1 MKELYDSCAR
11 LLKDGEDVVLATIIS
26 LSGSAPR
33 TAGTKMLI
41 RAERGHTSN
50 CNGSFL
56 GTIGGGLLE
65 AQVLQFAREVF
76 STGRSVIKEFNLTG
90 ADTDSMDMICGGQLQ
105 VYIEFLSAQTPENIE
120 IYSVIAELIRTKQK
134 ALLVTRL
141 PAGDGGDGPPAKCLF
156 TPDGGQVGCTIPLNR
171 QERLLEE
178 AGKAR
183 YPVPVQLDEEL
194 FLVEP
199 VSSLGTVYLFG
210 AGHVS
215 QQVARL
221 TGMVGFRTVVLDD
234 REQFANRQRFP
245 RADEVMVL
253 DDFVD
258 FLLHLPVSS
267 DSYLVI
273 VTRGHKYDMTVLE
286 QALQTD
292 ACYIGMIGSCRKRDA
307 IYRTLR
313 EKGATDEQLARVYSP
328 IGISINAETPE
339 EIAVS
344 IVAQLIKVRS
354 ELMNG

>member
-1 MKELYDSCAR
+1 MQELYNSCTR
-11 LLKDGEDVVLATIIS
+11 LLNEGEDVVLATIIS

-33 TAGTKMLI
+33 TAGTKMLVKKD
-41 RAERGHTSN
+41 
-50 CNGSFL
+50 GSFV

-65 AQVLQFAREVF
+65 AQVLQFARDVF
-76 STGRSVIKEFNLTG
+76 SAGRSVVKEFNLTG

-105 VYIEFLSAQTPENIE
+105 VYIEFLSAQSPETLA
-120 IYSVIAELIRTKQK
+120 IYSAIAELIRSGQK
-134 ALLVTRL
+134 ALLATRL
-141 PAGDGGDGPPAKCLF
+141 PAGDGGDVPPAKCLF
-156 TPDGGQVGCTIPLNR
+156 TPDGGRIACTIPPDR

-178 AGKAR
+178 DGRAR
-183 YPVPVQLDEEL
+183 YPVPVQLDGEL

-245 RADEVMVL
+245 RADEVIVAENL
-253 DDFVD
+253 DRCMDD
-258 FLLHLPVSS
+258 LAVSR

-273 VTRGHKYDMTVLE
+273 ITRGHKYDMTVLE

-292 ACYIGMIGSCRKRDA
+292 ACYIGMIGSRRKIDA

-313 EKGATDEQLARVYSP
+313 EKGVTNEQLDRVYSP

-344 IVAQLIKVRS
+344 IAGQLIKVRS
-354 ELMNG
+354 ELANG

>member
-1 MKELYDSCAR
+1 MQELYNSCAR
-11 LLKDGEDVVLATIIS
+11 LLADGEDVVLATIIS

-41 RAERGHTSN
+41 RAERGN
-50 CNGSFL
+50 VPNNDGSFV

-65 AQVLQFAREVF
+65 AQVLQFARDVF

-90 ADTDSMDMICGGQLQ
+90 ADTDSMDMICGGRLK

-120 IYSVIAELIRTKQK
+120 IYSAIAELIRSRQK
-134 ALLVTRL
+134 ALLATRL
-141 PAGDGGDGPPAKCLF
+141 PAGDGGDDPPAKCLF
-156 TPDGGQVGCTIPLNR
+156 TPDGGRIGYTIPPNR

-178 AGKAR
+178 AGAAR
-183 YPVPVQLDEEL
+183 YPVPVQLDGEL

-215 QQVARL
+215 QQVAML
-221 TGMVGFRTVVLDD
+221 IGMVGFRTVVLDD

-245 RADEVMVL
+245 RADEVIVL
-253 DDFVD
+253 EGFAD
-258 FLLHLPVSS
+258 FLPHLPVSR

-292 ACYIGMIGSCRKRDA
+292 ACYIGMIGSRRKINA

-313 EKGATDEQLARVYSP
+313 EKGVTDEQLDRAYSP